1 MSTNKGGN
9 FFYCCGSFCDKN
21 NNIHVT
27 VNWEIFFFCKDSLL
41 TTEEDQR
48 GEKKKKYIYISLS
61 LSLSME
67 DHTEVKS
74 NLIGFSLFFRV

>member
-9 FFYCCGSFCDKN
+9 FFYCCDWFCYKN

-48 GEKKKKYIYISLS
+48 GGKKNLSLFLS

-74 NLIGFSLFFRV
+74 NLIGFGLFFRV